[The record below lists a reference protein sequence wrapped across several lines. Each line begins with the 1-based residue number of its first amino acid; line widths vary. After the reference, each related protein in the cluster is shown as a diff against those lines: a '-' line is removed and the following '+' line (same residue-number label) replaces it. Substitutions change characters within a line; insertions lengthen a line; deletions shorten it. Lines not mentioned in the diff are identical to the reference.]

1 MSCAKR
7 IKRSRC
13 CLGADSCG
21 PLRFLK
27 WDPDPQREA
36 TIIWVFAWDKIR
48 MSAEVDAITK
58 AGLQHRCGPL
68 QITLDIFVV
77 FHSV

>member
-1 MSCAKR
+1 MQNGLSDRDAVWGR
-7 IKRSRC
+7 
-13 CLGADSCG
+13 LLWA
-21 PLRFLK
+21 LRFLK

-58 AGLQHRCGPL
+58 AGLQHQCGPL